1 MILSAIVGEPN
12 VVHRAEDLIV
22 FEYDGSVDRAL
33 PTVVAL
39 PRTTAEVS
47 DVVKIAGAHGVPVVA
62 RGAGTGLS
70 GGAIAEHGGIV
81 VALTRMTSILEID
94 EANRLAVVEP
104 GVVNIDLSTAA
115 SKYGL
120 YYAPDPSSQK
130 ACTIGGNVAENSGRA
145 TLPGIRCHDQPRAWH
160 GGRACRRVGA
170 LVRREDARG
179 AGLRPDVG
187 IMIGSEGTLGIVTKI
202 VVRLLKAPESVK
214 TLLAVF
220 KTVED
225 ASSAVSGIIGAGI
238 VPAAIEMMD
247 AMCIRAAEA
256 SMNAG
261 YPEEAGAVLLV
272 EVDGLRE
279 EVEEEADE
287 ITNVCRTYE
296 PMEILTATS
305 SDERERL
312 WAARKGVIGALGWLA
327 PNYYLVD
334 GTVPRTKLMEVLR
347 EVGRVAEESGL
358 PIANLLHAGDGN
370 LHPLILF
377 DERKP
382 GDTERALEAGGKI
395 LEVCLDAGGVLSG
408 EHGIGMEKQE
418 YMPLM
423 FSQED
428 MDAMA
433 KLKPAFGSGRCS
445 IPARYSQRGHH
456 TADDILRVVSPR
468 RRPTPSYEQRLRVRQ
483 LRPARSSHRVAAL
496 AVDRD
501 ADGERN
507 ERVRR
512 RWEGPGS
519 RSASDITARD
529 IGGDV
534 RCVGVWPVGIAPWRE
549 DAHRSGERA
558 RIARSCNRH
567 DRGRSGAGT

>member
-1 MILSAIVGEPN
+1 MSNSELIRDLVAIVGEPN
-12 VVHRAEDLIV
+12 VVHRPEDLIV

-130 ACTIGGNVAENSGRA
+130 ACTIGGNVAENSGGPHCLAYGVTTNHVLGMEVVLADGSVHWFGGKTREA
-145 TLPGIRCHDQPRAWH
+145 PGYD
-160 GGRACRRVGA
+160 
-170 LVRREDARG
+170 
-179 AGLRPDVG
+179 LRG

-202 VVRLLKAPESVK
+202 VVRLLKAPESVE

-408 EHGIGMEKQE
+408 EHGIGLEKQE

-433 KLKPAFGSGRCS
+433 KLKPAFGSGEMFNPGKIFPTGAS
-445 IPARYSQRGHH
+445 HGARHPEGGFAK
-456 TADDILRVVSPR
+456 TASNAFV
-468 RRPTPSYEQRLRVRQ
+468 
-483 LRPARSSHRVAAL
+483 
-496 AVDRD
+496 
-501 ADGERN
+501 
-507 ERVRR
+507 
-512 RWEGPGS
+512 
-519 RSASDITARD
+519 
-529 IGGDV
+529 
-534 RCVGVWPVGIAPWRE
+534 
-549 DAHRSGERA
+549 
-558 RIARSCNRH
+558 
-567 DRGRSGAGT
+567 

>member
-1 MILSAIVGEPN
+1 MSNSELIRDLVAVVGEPN
-12 VVHRAEDLIV
+12 VVHRPEDLIV

-47 DVVKIAGAHGVPVVA
+47 DVVKAAGAHGVPVVA

-104 GVVNIDLSTAA
+104 GVVNIDLSAAA

-130 ACTIGGNVAENSGRA
+130 ACTIGGNVAENSGGPHCLAYGVTTNHVLGMEVVLADGSVHWFGGKTREA
-145 TLPGIRCHDQPRAWH
+145 PGYD
-160 GGRACRRVGA
+160 
-170 LVRREDARG
+170 
-179 AGLRPDVG
+179 LRG

-247 AMCIRAAEA
+247 AMCIKAAEA

-279 EVEEEADE
+279 EVEDEAQE
-287 ITNVCRTYE
+287 IANVCRSYE

-347 EVGRVAEESGL
+347 EVERVAEESEL

-395 LEVCLDAGGVLSG
+395 LEICLDAGGVLSG
-408 EHGIGMEKQE
+408 EHGIGLEKQE

-428 MDAMA
+428 LDAMA
-433 KLKPAFGSGRCS
+433 KLKPAFGSGEMFNPGKIFPTGAS
-445 IPARYSQRGHH
+445 HGARHPEGGFAK
-456 TADDILRVVSPR
+456 TAANAFV
-468 RRPTPSYEQRLRVRQ
+468 
-483 LRPARSSHRVAAL
+483 
-496 AVDRD
+496 
-501 ADGERN
+501 
-507 ERVRR
+507 
-512 RWEGPGS
+512 
-519 RSASDITARD
+519 
-529 IGGDV
+529 
-534 RCVGVWPVGIAPWRE
+534 
-549 DAHRSGERA
+549 
-558 RIARSCNRH
+558 
-567 DRGRSGAGT
+567 

>member
-1 MILSAIVGEPN
+1 MSNSDLIRDLTAVVGAPN
-12 VVHRAEDLIV
+12 VVHKPEDLIV

-33 PTVVAL
+33 PTVVVL
-39 PRTTAEVS
+39 PRTTEEVS
-47 DVVKIAGAHGVPVVA
+47 GVVKAAGKHGVPVVA

-94 EANRLAVVEP
+94 EVNRLAIVEP
-104 GVVNIDLSTAA
+104 GVVNIDLTAAA

-130 ACTIGGNVAENSGRA
+130 ACTIGGNVAENSGGPHCLAYGVTTNHVLGMEVVLADGSVHWYGGKTREA
-145 TLPGIRCHDQPRAWH
+145 PGYD
-160 GGRACRRVGA
+160 
-170 LVRREDARG
+170 
-179 AGLRPDVG
+179 LRG
-187 IMIGSEGTLGIVTKI
+187 IMIGSEGTLGIVTKV
-202 VVRLLKAPESVK
+202 VVRLLKTPESVK

-220 KTVED
+220 RTVED

-247 AMCIRAAEA
+247 AMCIQAAEA

-279 EVEEEADE
+279 EVEEEAEE
-287 ITNVCRTYE
+287 IANVCRTYE

-334 GTVPRTKLMEVLR
+334 GTVPRTKLMEVLG
-347 EVGRVAEESGL
+347 EVEKVAEESGL

-382 GDTERALEAGGKI
+382 GDTDRALEAGGRI
-395 LEVCLDAGGVLSG
+395 LEICLDAGGVLSG
-408 EHGIGMEKQE
+408 EHGIGLEKQE

-423 FSQED
+423 FSQDD

-433 KLKPAFGSGRCS
+433 QLKPAFGSDEMFNPGKIFPTGAS
-445 IPARYSQRGHH
+445 HGARHPEGGFAK
-456 TADDILRVVSPR
+456 TAANAFV
-468 RRPTPSYEQRLRVRQ
+468 
-483 LRPARSSHRVAAL
+483 
-496 AVDRD
+496 
-501 ADGERN
+501 
-507 ERVRR
+507 
-512 RWEGPGS
+512 
-519 RSASDITARD
+519 
-529 IGGDV
+529 
-534 RCVGVWPVGIAPWRE
+534 
-549 DAHRSGERA
+549 
-558 RIARSCNRH
+558 
-567 DRGRSGAGT
+567 

>member
-1 MILSAIVGEPN
+1 MSNSDLIRDLTAIVGESN
-12 VVHRAEDLIV
+12 VVHKPEDLIV

-33 PTVVAL
+33 PTVVVL
-39 PRTTAEVS
+39 PRTTEEVS
-47 DVVKIAGAHGVPVVA
+47 GVVKAAGAHGVPVIA

-94 EANRLAVVEP
+94 EVNRLAVLEP
-104 GVVNIDLSTAA
+104 GVVNIDLTAAA

-130 ACTIGGNVAENSGRA
+130 ACTIGGNVAENSGGPHCLAYGVTTNHVLGMEVVLADGSVHWYGGKTREA
-145 TLPGIRCHDQPRAWH
+145 PGYD
-160 GGRACRRVGA
+160 
-170 LVRREDARG
+170 
-179 AGLRPDVG
+179 LRG
-187 IMIGSEGTLGIVTKI
+187 IMIGSEGTLGIVTKV
-202 VVRLLKAPESVK
+202 VVRLLKAPEAVK
-214 TLLAVF
+214 TLLAMF

-247 AMCIRAAEA
+247 AMCIQAAEA

-261 YPEEAGAVLLV
+261 YPEDAGAVLLV

-279 EVEEEADE
+279 EVEEEAEE
-287 ITNVCRTYE
+287 IANVCRTYE

-305 SDERERL
+305 SEEREKL

-347 EVGRVAEESGL
+347 EVEKVAEESGL

-382 GDTERALEAGGKI
+382 GDTDRALEAGGKI
-395 LEVCLDAGGVLSG
+395 LEICLDAGGVLSG
-408 EHGIGMEKQE
+408 EHGIGLEKQE

-433 KLKPAFGSGRCS
+433 QLKPAFGSEEIFNPGKIFPTGAS
-445 IPARYSQRGHH
+445 HGARHPEGGFAK
-456 TADDILRVVSPR
+456 TAANAFV
-468 RRPTPSYEQRLRVRQ
+468 
-483 LRPARSSHRVAAL
+483 
-496 AVDRD
+496 
-501 ADGERN
+501 
-507 ERVRR
+507 
-512 RWEGPGS
+512 
-519 RSASDITARD
+519 
-529 IGGDV
+529 
-534 RCVGVWPVGIAPWRE
+534 
-549 DAHRSGERA
+549 
-558 RIARSCNRH
+558 
-567 DRGRSGAGT
+567 

>member
-1 MILSAIVGEPN
+1 MSNSELIRDLVAIVGEPN

-94 EANRLAVVEP
+94 EVNRLAVVEP
-104 GVVNIDLSTAA
+104 GVVNIDLSAAA

-130 ACTIGGNVAENSGRA
+130 ACTIGGNVAENSGGPHCLAYGVTTNHVLGMEVVLADGSVHWFGGKTREA
-145 TLPGIRCHDQPRAWH
+145 PGYD
-160 GGRACRRVGA
+160 
-170 LVRREDARG
+170 
-179 AGLRPDVG
+179 LRG

-428 MDAMA
+428 LDAMA
-433 KLKPAFGSGRCS
+433 KLKPAFGSGEMFNPGKIFPTGAS
-445 IPARYSQRGHH
+445 HGARHPEGGFAK
-456 TADDILRVVSPR
+456 TAANAFV
-468 RRPTPSYEQRLRVRQ
+468 
-483 LRPARSSHRVAAL
+483 
-496 AVDRD
+496 
-501 ADGERN
+501 
-507 ERVRR
+507 
-512 RWEGPGS
+512 
-519 RSASDITARD
+519 
-529 IGGDV
+529 
-534 RCVGVWPVGIAPWRE
+534 
-549 DAHRSGERA
+549 
-558 RIARSCNRH
+558 
-567 DRGRSGAGT
+567 

>member
-1 MILSAIVGEPN
+1 MSNSDLIRDLTAVVGAPN
-12 VVHRAEDLIV
+12 VVHKPEDLIV

-33 PTVVAL
+33 PTVVVL
-39 PRTTAEVS
+39 PRTTEEVS
-47 DVVKIAGAHGVPVVA
+47 GVVKTAGAHGVPVVA

-94 EANRLAVVEP
+94 EVNRLAVVEP
-104 GVVNIDLSTAA
+104 GVVNIDLTAAA

-130 ACTIGGNVAENSGRA
+130 ACTIGGNVAENSGGPHCLAYGVA
-145 TLPGIRCHDQPRAWH
+145 TNHVLGMEVVLADGSVHWYGGKTREAPGYD
-160 GGRACRRVGA
+160 
-170 LVRREDARG
+170 
-179 AGLRPDVG
+179 LRG
-187 IMIGSEGTLGIVTKI
+187 IMIGSEGTLGIVTKV
-202 VVRLLKAPESVK
+202 VVRLLKSPESVK
-214 TLLAVF
+214 TLLAMF

-247 AMCIRAAEA
+247 AMCIQAAEA

-279 EVEEEADE
+279 EVEEEAEE
-287 ITNVCRTYE
+287 IANVCRTYE

-305 SDERERL
+305 SEERERL

-334 GTVPRTKLMEVLR
+334 GTVPRTKLMEVLS
-347 EVGRVAEESGL
+347 EVEKVAEESGL

-382 GDTERALEAGGKI
+382 GDTDRALEAGGRI
-395 LEVCLDAGGVLSG
+395 LEICLDAGGVLSG
-408 EHGIGMEKQE
+408 EHGIGLEKQE

-433 KLKPAFGSGRCS
+433 QLKPAFGSDEMFNPGKIFPTGAS
-445 IPARYSQRGHH
+445 HGARHPEGGFAK
-456 TADDILRVVSPR
+456 TAANAFV
-468 RRPTPSYEQRLRVRQ
+468 
-483 LRPARSSHRVAAL
+483 
-496 AVDRD
+496 
-501 ADGERN
+501 
-507 ERVRR
+507 
-512 RWEGPGS
+512 
-519 RSASDITARD
+519 
-529 IGGDV
+529 
-534 RCVGVWPVGIAPWRE
+534 
-549 DAHRSGERA
+549 
-558 RIARSCNRH
+558 
-567 DRGRSGAGT
+567 

>member
-1 MILSAIVGEPN
+1 MNNSDLIRDLSTIVGGAN
-12 VVHRAEDLIV
+12 VVHKAEDLIV

-33 PTVVAL
+33 PTVVVL
-39 PRTTAEVS
+39 PRTTEEVS
-47 DVVKIAGAHGVPVVA
+47 GVVKAADAHGVPVVA

-81 VALTRMTSILEID
+81 VALTRMTRIQEID
-94 EANRLAVVEP
+94 KVNRLAVVEP
-104 GVVNIDLSTAA
+104 GVVNIDLTAAA

-130 ACTIGGNVAENSGRA
+130 ACTIGGNVAENSGGPHCLAYGVTTNHVLGMEVVLADGSVHWYGGKTREA
-145 TLPGIRCHDQPRAWH
+145 PGYD
-160 GGRACRRVGA
+160 
-170 LVRREDARG
+170 
-179 AGLRPDVG
+179 LRG
-187 IMIGSEGTLGIVTKI
+187 IMIGSEGTLGIVTKV
-202 VVRLLKAPESVK
+202 VVRLLKAPEAVK
-214 TLLAVF
+214 TLLAMF

-279 EVEEEADE
+279 EVEEEAEE
-287 ITNVCRTYE
+287 IANVCRTYE

-305 SDERERL
+305 SEERERL

-334 GTVPRTKLMEVLR
+334 GTVPRTKLMEVLG
-347 EVGRVAEESGL
+347 EVEKVAEESGL

-382 GDTERALEAGGKI
+382 GDTDRALEAGGKI
-395 LEVCLDAGGVLSG
+395 LKICLDAGGVLSG
-408 EHGIGMEKQE
+408 EHGIGLEKQE

-433 KLKPAFGSGRCS
+433 QLKPAFGSDELFNPGKIFPTGAS
-445 IPARYSQRGHH
+445 HGARHPEGGFAK
-456 TADDILRVVSPR
+456 TAANAFV
-468 RRPTPSYEQRLRVRQ
+468 
-483 LRPARSSHRVAAL
+483 
-496 AVDRD
+496 
-501 ADGERN
+501 
-507 ERVRR
+507 
-512 RWEGPGS
+512 
-519 RSASDITARD
+519 
-529 IGGDV
+529 
-534 RCVGVWPVGIAPWRE
+534 
-549 DAHRSGERA
+549 
-558 RIARSCNRH
+558 
-567 DRGRSGAGT
+567 

>member
-1 MILSAIVGEPN
+1 MSNSALIRDLVAVVGEPN
-12 VVHRAEDLIV
+12 VVHRPEDLIV

-33 PTVVAL
+33 PTVVVL
-39 PRTTAEVS
+39 PRTTSEVS
-47 DVVKIAGAHGVPVVA
+47 DVVKAAGAHGVPVVA

-81 VALTRMTSILEID
+81 AALTRMTSILEID

-120 YYAPDPSSQK
+120 YFAPDPSSQK
-130 ACTIGGNVAENSGRA
+130 ACTIGGNVAENSGGPHCLAYGVTTNHVLGMEVVLADGSVHWFGGKTREA
-145 TLPGIRCHDQPRAWH
+145 PGYD
-160 GGRACRRVGA
+160 
-170 LVRREDARG
+170 
-179 AGLRPDVG
+179 LRG

-247 AMCIRAAEA
+247 AMCIKAAEA

-279 EVEEEADE
+279 EVEEEAEE
-287 ITNVCRTYE
+287 IANVCRTYE

-382 GDTERALEAGGKI
+382 GDTDRALEAGGKI

-423 FSQED
+423 FSRED

-433 KLKPAFGSGRCS
+433 KLKPAFGSGEMFNPGKIFPTGAS
-445 IPARYSQRGHH
+445 HGARHPEGGFAK
-456 TADDILRVVSPR
+456 TASNAFV
-468 RRPTPSYEQRLRVRQ
+468 
-483 LRPARSSHRVAAL
+483 
-496 AVDRD
+496 
-501 ADGERN
+501 
-507 ERVRR
+507 
-512 RWEGPGS
+512 
-519 RSASDITARD
+519 
-529 IGGDV
+529 
-534 RCVGVWPVGIAPWRE
+534 
-549 DAHRSGERA
+549 
-558 RIARSCNRH
+558 
-567 DRGRSGAGT
+567 

>member
-1 MILSAIVGEPN
+1 MSNSELISDLVAIVGEPN

-33 PTVVAL
+33 PTVVVL
-39 PRTTAEVS
+39 PRTTVEVS
-47 DVVKIAGAHGVPVVA
+47 DVVKTAGAHGVPVVA

-130 ACTIGGNVAENSGRA
+130 ACTIGGNVAENSGGPHCLAYGVTTNHVLGMEVVLADGSVHWFGGKTRES
-145 TLPGIRCHDQPRAWH
+145 PGYD
-160 GGRACRRVGA
+160 
-170 LVRREDARG
+170 
-179 AGLRPDVG
+179 LRG

-287 ITNVCRTYE
+287 ITNVCRSYE

-347 EVGRVAEESGL
+347 EVERVAEESGL

-408 EHGIGMEKQE
+408 EHGIGLEKQE

-433 KLKPAFGSGRCS
+433 KLKPAFGSGEMFNPGK
-445 IPARYSQRGHH
+445 IF
-456 TADDILRVVSPR
+456 
-468 RRPTPSYEQRLRVRQ
+468 PTG
-483 LRPARSSHRVAAL
+483 ASH
-496 AVDRD
+496 
-501 ADGERN
+501 GERHP
-507 ERVRR
+507 
-512 RWEGPGS
+512 EGGF
-519 RSASDITARD
+519 AKTAANAF
-529 IGGDV
+529 V
-534 RCVGVWPVGIAPWRE
+534 
-549 DAHRSGERA
+549 
-558 RIARSCNRH
+558 
-567 DRGRSGAGT
+567 

>member
-1 MILSAIVGEPN
+1 MSNSDLIRDLSAIVGAPN
-12 VVHRAEDLIV
+12 VVHKPEDLIV

-33 PTVVAL
+33 PSVVVL
-39 PRTTAEVS
+39 PRTTEEVS
-47 DVVKIAGAHGVPVVA
+47 GVVKTAGKHGVPVVA

-94 EANRLAVVEP
+94 EVNRLAVVEP
-104 GVVNIDLSTAA
+104 GVVNIDLTAAA

-130 ACTIGGNVAENSGRA
+130 ACTIGGNVAENSGGPHCLAYGVTTNHVLGMEVVLADGSVHWYGGKTREA
-145 TLPGIRCHDQPRAWH
+145 PGYD
-160 GGRACRRVGA
+160 
-170 LVRREDARG
+170 
-179 AGLRPDVG
+179 LRG
-187 IMIGSEGTLGIVTKI
+187 IMIGSEGTLGIVTKV
-202 VVRLLKAPESVK
+202 VVRLLKAPEAVK
-214 TLLAVF
+214 TLLAMF

-279 EVEEEADE
+279 EVEEEAEE
-287 ITNVCRTYE
+287 IVNVCRTYE

-334 GTVPRTKLMEVLR
+334 GTVPRTKLMEVLG
-347 EVGRVAEESGL
+347 EVEKVAEDSGL

-377 DERKP
+377 DERTP
-382 GDTERALEAGGKI
+382 GDTDRALEAGGRI
-395 LEVCLDAGGVLSG
+395 LEICLDAGGVLSG
-408 EHGIGMEKQE
+408 EHGIGLEKQE

-433 KLKPAFGSGRCS
+433 QLKPAFGSEEMFNPGKIFPTGAS
-445 IPARYSQRGHH
+445 HGARHPEGGFAK
-456 TADDILRVVSPR
+456 TAANAFV
-468 RRPTPSYEQRLRVRQ
+468 
-483 LRPARSSHRVAAL
+483 
-496 AVDRD
+496 
-501 ADGERN
+501 
-507 ERVRR
+507 
-512 RWEGPGS
+512 
-519 RSASDITARD
+519 
-529 IGGDV
+529 
-534 RCVGVWPVGIAPWRE
+534 
-549 DAHRSGERA
+549 
-558 RIARSCNRH
+558 
-567 DRGRSGAGT
+567 

>member
-1 MILSAIVGEPN
+1 MSNSALIRDLAAVVGEPN
-12 VVHRAEDLIV
+12 VVHRPEDLIV

-33 PTVVAL
+33 PTVVVL
-39 PRTTAEVS
+39 PRTTVEVS
-47 DVVKIAGAHGVPVVA
+47 DVVKAAAAHDVPVVA

-130 ACTIGGNVAENSGRA
+130 ACTIGGNVAENSGGPHCLAYGVTTNHVLGMEVVLADGSVHWFGGKTREA
-145 TLPGIRCHDQPRAWH
+145 PGYD
-160 GGRACRRVGA
+160 
-170 LVRREDARG
+170 
-179 AGLRPDVG
+179 LRG
-187 IMIGSEGTLGIVTKI
+187 IMIGSEGTLGIVTKV

-247 AMCIRAAEA
+247 AMCIKASEA

-287 ITNVCRTYE
+287 ITSVCRTYE

-305 SDERERL
+305 SEERERL

-408 EHGIGMEKQE
+408 EHGIGLEKQE

-433 KLKPAFGSGRCS
+433 NLKPAFGSGEMFNPGKIFPTGASHGGRH
-445 IPARYSQRGHH
+445 PEGGFAK
-456 TADDILRVVSPR
+456 TAANAFV
-468 RRPTPSYEQRLRVRQ
+468 
-483 LRPARSSHRVAAL
+483 
-496 AVDRD
+496 
-501 ADGERN
+501 
-507 ERVRR
+507 
-512 RWEGPGS
+512 
-519 RSASDITARD
+519 
-529 IGGDV
+529 
-534 RCVGVWPVGIAPWRE
+534 
-549 DAHRSGERA
+549 
-558 RIARSCNRH
+558 
-567 DRGRSGAGT
+567 

>member
-1 MILSAIVGEPN
+1 MSNSDLIRDLTAIVGEEN
-12 VVHRAEDLIV
+12 VVHKPEDLIV

-33 PTVVAL
+33 PTVVVL
-39 PRTTAEVS
+39 PRTTEEVS
-47 DVVKIAGAHGVPVVA
+47 GVVKAAGAHGVPVIA

-94 EANRLAVVEP
+94 EVNRLAVLEP
-104 GVVNIDLSTAA
+104 GVVNIDLTTAA

-130 ACTIGGNVAENSGRA
+130 ACTIGGNVAENSGGPHCLAYGVTTNHVLGMEAVLADGSVHWYGGKTREA
-145 TLPGIRCHDQPRAWH
+145 PGYD
-160 GGRACRRVGA
+160 
-170 LVRREDARG
+170 
-179 AGLRPDVG
+179 LRG
-187 IMIGSEGTLGIVTKI
+187 IMIGSEGTLGIVTKV
-202 VVRLLKAPESVK
+202 VVRLLKAPEAVK
-214 TLLAVF
+214 TLLAMF

-247 AMCIRAAEA
+247 AMCIQAAEA

-261 YPEEAGAVLLV
+261 YPEDAGAVLLV

-279 EVEEEADE
+279 EVEEEAEE
-287 ITNVCRTYE
+287 IANVCRTYE

-305 SDERERL
+305 SEEREKL

-347 EVGRVAEESGL
+347 EVEKVAEESEL

-382 GDTERALEAGGKI
+382 GDTDRALEAGGKI
-395 LEVCLDAGGVLSG
+395 LEICLDAGGVLSG
-408 EHGIGMEKQE
+408 EHGIGLEKQE

-433 KLKPAFGSGRCS
+433 QLKPAFGSEEIFNPGKIFPTGAS
-445 IPARYSQRGHH
+445 HGARHPEGGFAK
-456 TADDILRVVSPR
+456 TAANAFV
-468 RRPTPSYEQRLRVRQ
+468 
-483 LRPARSSHRVAAL
+483 
-496 AVDRD
+496 
-501 ADGERN
+501 
-507 ERVRR
+507 
-512 RWEGPGS
+512 
-519 RSASDITARD
+519 
-529 IGGDV
+529 
-534 RCVGVWPVGIAPWRE
+534 
-549 DAHRSGERA
+549 
-558 RIARSCNRH
+558 
-567 DRGRSGAGT
+567 

>member
-1 MILSAIVGEPN
+1 MNNSDLIRDLSTIVGGAN
-12 VVHRAEDLIV
+12 VVHKAEDLIV

-33 PTVVAL
+33 PTAVVL

-47 DVVKIAGAHGVPVVA
+47 GVVKTAGAHGVPVVA

-81 VALTRMTSILEID
+81 VALTRMTSILEMD
-94 EANRLAVVEP
+94 EVNRLAVVEP
-104 GVVNIDLSTAA
+104 GVVNIDLTAAA

-130 ACTIGGNVAENSGRA
+130 ACTIGGNVAENSGGPHCLAYGVTTNHVLGMEVVLADGSVHWYGGKTREA
-145 TLPGIRCHDQPRAWH
+145 PGYD
-160 GGRACRRVGA
+160 
-170 LVRREDARG
+170 
-179 AGLRPDVG
+179 LRG
-187 IMIGSEGTLGIVTKI
+187 IMIGSEGTLGIVTKV
-202 VVRLLKAPESVK
+202 VVRLLKAPEAVK
-214 TLLAVF
+214 TLLAMF

-279 EVEEEADE
+279 EVEEEAEE
-287 ITNVCRTYE
+287 IANVCRTYE

-305 SDERERL
+305 SEERERL

-334 GTVPRTKLMEVLR
+334 GTVPRTKLMEVLG
-347 EVGRVAEESGL
+347 EVEKVAEESGL

-382 GDTERALEAGGKI
+382 GDTDRALEAGGRI
-395 LEVCLDAGGVLSG
+395 LEICLDAGGVLSG
-408 EHGIGMEKQE
+408 EHGIGLEKQE

-428 MDAMA
+428 MNAMA
-433 KLKPAFGSGRCS
+433 QLKPAFGSDEMFNPGKIFPTGAS
-445 IPARYSQRGHH
+445 HGARHPEGGFAK
-456 TADDILRVVSPR
+456 TAANAFV
-468 RRPTPSYEQRLRVRQ
+468 
-483 LRPARSSHRVAAL
+483 
-496 AVDRD
+496 
-501 ADGERN
+501 
-507 ERVRR
+507 
-512 RWEGPGS
+512 
-519 RSASDITARD
+519 
-529 IGGDV
+529 
-534 RCVGVWPVGIAPWRE
+534 
-549 DAHRSGERA
+549 
-558 RIARSCNRH
+558 
-567 DRGRSGAGT
+567 

>member
-1 MILSAIVGEPN
+1 MSNSELIRDLAAVVSEPN
-12 VVHRAEDLIV
+12 VVHRPEDLIV

-130 ACTIGGNVAENSGRA
+130 ACTIGGNVAENSGGPHCLAYGVTTNHVLGMEVVLADGSVHWFGGKTREA
-145 TLPGIRCHDQPRAWH
+145 PGYD
-160 GGRACRRVGA
+160 
-170 LVRREDARG
+170 
-179 AGLRPDVG
+179 LRG

-296 PMEILTATS
+296 PMEILTATN

-382 GDTERALEAGGKI
+382 GDTDRALEAGGKI

-433 KLKPAFGSGRCS
+433 KLKPAFGSGEMFNPGKIFPTGAS
-445 IPARYSQRGHH
+445 HGARHPEGGFAK
-456 TADDILRVVSPR
+456 TAANAFV
-468 RRPTPSYEQRLRVRQ
+468 
-483 LRPARSSHRVAAL
+483 
-496 AVDRD
+496 
-501 ADGERN
+501 
-507 ERVRR
+507 
-512 RWEGPGS
+512 
-519 RSASDITARD
+519 
-529 IGGDV
+529 
-534 RCVGVWPVGIAPWRE
+534 
-549 DAHRSGERA
+549 
-558 RIARSCNRH
+558 
-567 DRGRSGAGT
+567 

>member
-1 MILSAIVGEPN
+1 MSNSDLIRDLAAVVGEPN
-12 VVHRAEDLIV
+12 VVHKPEDLIV

-33 PTVVAL
+33 PTVVVL

-47 DVVKIAGAHGVPVVA
+47 GVVKAARVHGVPVVA

-81 VALTRMTSILEID
+81 MALTRMTSIMEID

-104 GVVNIDLSTAA
+104 GVVNIDLSAAA

-130 ACTIGGNVAENSGRA
+130 VCTIGGNVAENSGGPHCLAYGVTTNHVLGMEVVLADGSVHWYGGKTREA
-145 TLPGIRCHDQPRAWH
+145 PGYD
-160 GGRACRRVGA
+160 
-170 LVRREDARG
+170 
-179 AGLRPDVG
+179 LRG
-187 IMIGSEGTLGIVTKI
+187 IMIGSEGTLGIVTKV
-202 VVRLLKAPESVK
+202 VVRLLKAPEAVK

-247 AMCIRAAEA
+247 ALCIRAAEA

-279 EVEEEADE
+279 EVEEEAEE
-287 ITNVCRTYE
+287 IAEVCRTYE

-305 SDERERL
+305 GDERERL

-347 EVGRVAEESGL
+347 EVERIAGESGL

-382 GDTERALEAGGKI
+382 GDTDRALEAGGKI
-395 LEVCLDAGGVLSG
+395 LEICLDAGGVLSG

-433 KLKPAFGSGRCS
+433 QLKPAFGSEETFNPGK
-445 IPARYSQRGHH
+445 IF
-456 TADDILRVVSPR
+456 
-468 RRPTPSYEQRLRVRQ
+468 PTGASHG
-483 LRPARSSHRVAAL
+483 ARSPASGFAKTAAN
-496 AVDRD
+496 AFV
-501 ADGERN
+501 
-507 ERVRR
+507 
-512 RWEGPGS
+512 
-519 RSASDITARD
+519 
-529 IGGDV
+529 
-534 RCVGVWPVGIAPWRE
+534 
-549 DAHRSGERA
+549 
-558 RIARSCNRH
+558 
-567 DRGRSGAGT
+567 

>member
-1 MILSAIVGEPN
+1 MSNSELINDLVAVVGEAN
-12 VVHRAEDLIV
+12 VVHKAEDLIV

-33 PTVVAL
+33 PTVVVL
-39 PRTTAEVS
+39 PRTTEEVS
-47 DVVKIAGAHGVPVVA
+47 GVVKTAGAYGVPVVA

-94 EANRLAVVEP
+94 EVNRLAVVEP
-104 GVVNIDLSTAA
+104 GVVNIDLTAAA

-130 ACTIGGNVAENSGRA
+130 ACTIGGNVAENSGGPHCLAYGVTTNHVLGMEVVLADGSVHWYGGKTRE
-145 TLPGIRCHDQPRAWH
+145 TPGYD
-160 GGRACRRVGA
+160 
-170 LVRREDARG
+170 
-179 AGLRPDVG
+179 LRG
-187 IMIGSEGTLGIVTKI
+187 IMTGSEGTLGIVTKV
-202 VVRLLKAPESVK
+202 VVRLLKAPEAVK

-247 AMCIRAAEA
+247 ALCIRAAEA

-279 EVEEEADE
+279 EVEEEAEE
-287 ITNVCRTYE
+287 IANVCRTYE
-296 PMEILTATS
+296 PMEILTATNS
-305 SDERERL
+305 EEREKL

-334 GTVPRTKLMEVLR
+334 GTVPRTKLMEVLG
-347 EVGRVAEESGL
+347 EVEKVAEESGL

-382 GDTERALEAGGKI
+382 GDTDRALEAGGKI

-408 EHGIGMEKQE
+408 EHGIGLEKQE

-433 KLKPAFGSGRCS
+433 GLKPAFGSEEMFNPGKIFPTGASHGTRH
-445 IPARYSQRGHH
+445 PASGFAK
-456 TADDILRVVSPR
+456 TAANAYV
-468 RRPTPSYEQRLRVRQ
+468 
-483 LRPARSSHRVAAL
+483 
-496 AVDRD
+496 
-501 ADGERN
+501 
-507 ERVRR
+507 
-512 RWEGPGS
+512 
-519 RSASDITARD
+519 
-529 IGGDV
+529 
-534 RCVGVWPVGIAPWRE
+534 
-549 DAHRSGERA
+549 
-558 RIARSCNRH
+558 
-567 DRGRSGAGT
+567 

>member
-1 MILSAIVGEPN
+1 MSNSELIRDLVAIAGEPN
-12 VVHRAEDLIV
+12 VVHRPEDLIV

-47 DVVKIAGAHGVPVVA
+47 DVVKAAGAHGVPVVA

-130 ACTIGGNVAENSGRA
+130 ACTIGGNVAENSGGPHCLAYGVTTNHVLGMEVVLADGSVHWFGGKTREA
-145 TLPGIRCHDQPRAWH
+145 PGYD
-160 GGRACRRVGA
+160 
-170 LVRREDARG
+170 
-179 AGLRPDVG
+179 LRG

-247 AMCIRAAEA
+247 AMCIKAAEA

-279 EVEEEADE
+279 EVEEEAEE
-287 ITNVCRTYE
+287 IANVCRTYE

-347 EVGRVAEESGL
+347 EVERVAEESGL

-395 LEVCLDAGGVLSG
+395 LEICLDAGGVLSG

-423 FSQED
+423 FSRED

-433 KLKPAFGSGRCS
+433 KLKPAFGSGEMFNPGKIFPTGASHGPRH
-445 IPARYSQRGHH
+445 PEGGFAK
-456 TADDILRVVSPR
+456 TASNAFV
-468 RRPTPSYEQRLRVRQ
+468 
-483 LRPARSSHRVAAL
+483 
-496 AVDRD
+496 
-501 ADGERN
+501 
-507 ERVRR
+507 
-512 RWEGPGS
+512 
-519 RSASDITARD
+519 
-529 IGGDV
+529 
-534 RCVGVWPVGIAPWRE
+534 
-549 DAHRSGERA
+549 
-558 RIARSCNRH
+558 
-567 DRGRSGAGT
+567 